1 MGLSKGTVTMT
12 VETANNEVRR
22 KPGRSSRRARVWILV
37 VAAAAALAI
46 AAIAWAYTSGFFA
59 AKTPAAE
66 FHINVGQPTFVSE
79 SDLKAYGDSHAPV
92 YWAGPMDDVN
102 YEITQAS
109 TGSTF
114 IRYVP
119 KSEPVGTSK
128 EALTVA
134 TYPEQQGYR
143 RLQEAA
149 TEQNMGSQTT
159 KSGALIVVNPNAP
172 LSTYF
177 SFPDA
182 SFQVEVFSPT
192 PDESKQK
199 VLDGGIRL
207 LGN

>member
-1 MGLSKGTVTMT
+1 MT
-12 VETANNEVRR
+12 VETATNEARR
-22 KPGRSSRRARVWILV
+22 RPGRSSGRARVWILV
-37 VAAAAALAI
+37 IAAVAALAAAALA
-46 AAIAWAYTSGFFA
+46 WAFMSGFFGGKA
-59 AKTPAAE
+59 RAAE
-66 FHINVGQPTFVSE
+66 LNLTVGQPTFVSE

-92 YWAGPMDDVN
+92 YWAGPMDNVN
-102 YEITQAS
+102 YEITEAS

-119 KSEPVGTSK
+119 KSESAGTSK
-128 EALTVA
+128 EVLTVA
-134 TYPEQQGYR
+134 TYPEQQGYK
-143 RLQEAA
+143 RLQDAA
-149 TEQNMGSQTT
+149 AEQNMGSQTT
-159 KSGALIVVNPNAP
+159 KSEALVVVNPNAP

-199 VLDGGIRL
+199 VLDGNIRL

>member
-1 MGLSKGTVTMT
+1 MT
-12 VETANNEVRR
+12 VETATNEVRR
-22 KPGRSSRRARVWILV
+22 KSGRSSGRGRAWVLGI
-37 VAAAAALAI
+37 AAVAALAI
-46 AAIAWAYTSGFFA
+46 AALAWAYVSGFFGGKA
-59 AKTPAAE
+59 RAAE
-66 FHINVGQPTFVSE
+66 LNLTMGQPTFVSE
-79 SDLKAYGDSHAPV
+79 SELKTYGDSHAPV

-119 KSEPVGTSK
+119 KSEPAGTSK
-128 EALTVA
+128 ETLTVA
-134 TYPEQQGYR
+134 TYPEQQGYK
-143 RLQEAA
+143 RLQDAA
-149 TEQNMGSQTT
+149 TEQNMGSQITN
-159 KSGALIVVNPNAP
+159 SGALVVVNPNAP

-199 VLDGGIRL
+199 VLDGNIRL